1 MKVFEILDPTK
12 MFGGFN
18 LSGISFTK
26 QGEDDAKPNA
36 KGEVEPKAKGEVEPE
51 ATNEIV
57 IIGDSIAV
65 GMGGSEPYAKG
76 GISTAEVLNRV
87 NAFIKTGKAKGA
99 VVILSSGASNSAP
112 IELEGGTTQSG
123 NLAPVAQ
130 QLAALKAAGASVAL
144 VGTGSKKS
152 AWFPPTKYTNGK
164 RYRIDLTGV
173 NQQLSSMASSNGA
186 KFLGPLEEY
195 DSGMHSGKGDGVH
208 PFGAYQKLKQSGSAI
223 VPSKQP
229 GNKKIPSTGGKPSAG
244 VAATGNAK
252 DAVKFFMSK
261 GWTKEQAAG
270 IVGNLQAESGAN
282 LRTNAVG
289 DGGQAYGLAQWH
301 PDRQAK
307 FKRAFGKD
315 IRSAGFQEQLAFVQW
330 EFEHDERRAAAEIRK
345 AKTAKDAA
353 AAMDQYYERS
363 SGAHRAVRI
372 ANANNLATS
381 TVT

>member
-18 LSGISFTK
+18 LSGNGTDVADAVSKTIGNPLDMFKPGNKDASDTAPSNK
-26 QGEDDAKPNA
+26 VVVVGDSLAVGTGGQIPGAIVDAKVGIN
-36 KGEVEPKAKGEVEPE
+36 
-51 ATNEIV
+51 
-57 IIGDSIAV
+57 SSAV
-65 GMGGSEPYAKG
+65 LDRANGNKE
-76 GISTAEVLNRV
+76 L
-87 NAFIKTGKAKGA
+87 KGA
-99 VVILSSGASNSAP
+99 DVAIISAGAND
-112 IELEGGTTQSG
+112 G
-123 NLAPVAQ
+123 
-130 QLAALKAAGASVAL
+130 AGASGKNPSSEKTIANLKAIRVAL
-144 VGTGSKKS
+144 GAKKYVWILPYNRS
-152 AWFPPTKYTNGK
+152 VAQDIMSVAGNDEV
-164 RYRIDLTGV
+164 IDL
-173 NQQLSSMASSNGA
+173 A
-186 KFLGPLEEY
+186 KTTTP
-195 DSGMHSGKGDGVH
+195 SKDGVH
-208 PFGAYQKLKQSGSAI
+208 PSSYSPVAKDAIKKGGVSSATTPSKQPATT
-223 VPSKQP
+223 PSKQP

-345 AKTAKDAA
+345 AKTAKAAA